1 MQFSSLTLR
10 SFTVAAA
17 LAGAA
22 ASAHADLTIPTNAL
36 VADSVQAFSTDALN
50 AFALFKITVSPLGN
64 AWKVPG
70 VTPDSYDFPITTITI
85 NSKLKV
91 VKGDAKGSALEI
103 ARTVDGAKAGV
114 ILANFTI
121 NYETAQVLA
130 DTTPIGG
137 VTTSQMPLYTFNTGT
152 PLAIKYKF
160 PLTITGHEVLDTLK
174 MTTEMQTALKA
185 GLKFDANDAF
195 LADAVIPKLDFGT
208 LTQDIL
214 VKFRKAV
221 SSKPYV
227 PTF

>member
-36 VADSVQAFSTDALN
+36 VADSVQAFSQNALDA
-50 AFALFKITVSPLGN
+50 FTLFGITVSPLGN
-64 AWKVPG
+64 AHEVSGAP
-70 VTPDSYDFPITTITI
+70 TQSFDFPITTITVG
-85 NSKLKV
+85 SGLKI

-103 ARTVDGAKAGV
+103 ARTVDNAKVGV

-121 NYETAQVLA
+121 NYQTALVLA

-137 VTTSQMPLYTFNTGT
+137 VTTAQVPLFAFNTAS

-174 MTTEMQTALKA
+174 MSTDMQTILKSALH
-185 GLKFDANDAF
+185 FTSMESR
-195 LADAVIPKLDFGT
+195 LADLTVPTLDFGT
-208 LTQDIL
+208 LTQDLI

-221 SSKPYV
+221 SNKPYV

>member
-36 VADSVQAFSTDALN
+36 VADSVQAFSQKALN
-50 AFALFKITVSPLGN
+50 AFTLFGISIAPLGN
-64 AWKVPG
+64 ATEVAG
-70 VTPDSYDFPITTITI
+70 AATQSFDFPITTITI

-103 ARTVDGAKAGV
+103 SRTVENAKVGV

-137 VTTSQMPLYTFNTGT
+137 VTTSQMPLYTFNTAT

-174 MTTEMQTALKA
+174 MSDQMQAALKTALQFDEGEA
-185 GLKFDANDAF
+185 GL
-195 LADAVIPKLDFGT
+195 ADIVVPTLDFGT

>member
-36 VADSVQAFSTDALN
+36 VADSVQAFSSDALN
-50 AFALFKITVSPLGN
+50 AFALFKITVAPLGN
-64 AWKVPG
+64 AYEVAG
-70 VTPDSYDFPITTITI
+70 AATQSFDFPITTITVG
-85 NSKLKV
+85 SGLKI

-103 ARTVDGAKAGV
+103 SRTVDGAKAGV

-121 NYETAQVLA
+121 NYQTAQVLA

-137 VTTSQMPLYTFNTGT
+137 VTTSQVPLYTFNTAT

-174 MTTEMQTALKA
+174 MTADMQTALKA
-185 GLKFDANDAF
+185 GLKFTSSESF
-195 LADAVIPKLDFGT
+195 LADAVIPQLDFGT
-208 LTQDIL
+208 LTQDLI